1 MDIVSAIRQFNQGRE
16 PERLQLKYRKM
27 RSDPFSFLRGS
38 CHLFYEQLPRSGVF
52 KNAPPV
58 WSCGDLHLENFGS
71 YKGDNRL
78 AYFDVNDF
86 DEGILAPASWDV
98 VRMLTSLRVGAHSI
112 GLKQQDAQALCSAFL
127 DGYGDALA
135 QGKAYWVEHR
145 TAHGLIRH
153 LLDSLQDRQRKDW
166 LDARTEF
173 KGSNKS
179 RVRRLKV
186 DGQKALPVSDAQ
198 RASVVAFMAGFAKQQ
213 DKPGFFQ
220 VLDVARRVAGTGS
233 LGVDRYVVLVQGK
246 GAPDGHYLLD
256 LKAAQA
262 SSLAGRVKLK
272 QPRWASEAHRIVEVQ
287 RRVQAVSM
295 AFLQAVEMDGR
306 PYVLRGLQP
315 VEDRVSLDGARQA
328 RADIAQVIHS
338 MGKLVAWGQLR
349 SGGRQG
355 SATADELIDFAQGKK
370 WQPKLLEAA
379 DTCARQ
385 TLADATTFAQ
395 AFDDGAFR

>member
-1 MDIVSAIRQFNQGRE
+1 MDIVTAITQFNLGRE
-16 PERLQLKYRKM
+16 PERLQLKYSKM
-27 RSDPFSFLRGS
+27 RSDPFIFLRGA
-38 CHLFYEQLPRSGVF
+38 CHLFYEQLPRSGIF
-52 KNAPPV
+52 KNAPPA

-78 AYFDVNDF
+78 AYFDMNDF

-112 GLKQQDAQALCSAFL
+112 GLKQRDAQALCDAFVA
-127 DGYGDALA
+127 GYGGALT
-135 QGKAYWVEHR
+135 QGKAYWIEHR

-166 LDARTEF
+166 LDARTPF
-173 KGSNKS
+173 KGNNKS
-179 RVRRLKV
+179 RTRRLKI
-186 DGQKALPVSDAQ
+186 DGKKALPASEAQ
-198 RASVVAFMAGFAKQQ
+198 RTSVANFMADFAKQQ
-213 DKPGFFQ
+213 NNPGFFK
-220 VLDVARRVAGTGS
+220 VRDVARRIAGTGS
-233 LGVDRYVVLVQGK
+233 LGLDRYVVLVEGK
-246 GAPDGHYLLD
+246 GSPDGHYLLD

-272 QPRWASEAHRIVEVQ
+272 QPKWASEAHRIVAVQ

-295 AFLQAVEMDGR
+295 AFLQAVEMEGR

-315 VEDRVSLDGARQA
+315 VEDRVSLDGARQP
-328 RADIAQVIHS
+328 RAEIAHVIHN

-349 SGGRQG
+349 SSGRQG

-370 WQPKLLEAA
+370 WKPKLLDASQ
-379 DTCARQ
+379 TCAQQ
-385 TLADATTFAQ
+385 TLADAATFAQ